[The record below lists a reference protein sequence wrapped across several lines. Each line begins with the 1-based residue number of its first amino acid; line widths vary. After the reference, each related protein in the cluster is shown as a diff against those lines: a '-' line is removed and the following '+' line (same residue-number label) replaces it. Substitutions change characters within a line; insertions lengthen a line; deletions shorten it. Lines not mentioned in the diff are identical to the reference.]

1 MNPYSV
7 DFWKPM
13 TDSLY
18 RNDDLEKK
26 SALNQMVHR
35 TMDRSG
41 RDRFVASGTENGINL
56 SPSTIKDALLKKE
69 GSDPSAAK
77 AFRGMQAES
86 IMNGAKPGWS
96 QSDSQ
101 KFYEEKGRHPGANDY
116 SPGDQEINK
125 RYRGLQLTDALMGP
139 DTETRYY
146 ASSSP
151 TAGMGANTVA
161 EEYDPREVA
170 YEQFAE
176 NSPEKRSILQKDL
189 TGSYVNAETLMNG
202 LNNQYMGAG
211 RVFVPLQERGM
222 ANMQEY
228 LTHRT
233 KRGEDFLDKLV
244 NGASEFRDDMDDSI
258 YRTLGY
264 DIPHSET
271 SQKVQNRMLKK
282 QYQDLASK
290 PVDEGDGF
298 DGNGG
303 SDIRQ
308 ADLDYLDYPDLDGLT
323 YRDARKHT
331 TGEYPGMLEEIA
343 GEGLPMLMDAT
354 TLLGPLA
361 VGKYAGLGAGLSA
374 LLSDL
379 MYEELPMNLGL
390 TGAAT
395 MLAPRENK
403 TMEQLDQ
410 EVKAINQQHQ
420 DFTTKAAP
428 EIKKRL
434 QNFLHPAEAKQISG
448 IR

>member
-26 SALNQMVHR
+26 SGLNQMVHR

-41 RDRFVASGTENGINL
+41 RDKFINSYKERGIDL
-56 SPSTIKDALLKKE
+56 SPSSIKDSLLKKD
-69 GSDPSAAK
+69 GSPTDVSE
-77 AFRGMQAES
+77 AFRGMQAQDL
-86 IMNGAKPGWS
+86 MKGAKPGWS
-96 QSDSQ
+96 DTDSQ
-101 KFYEEKGRHPGANDY
+101 KFHADEGRYPGPNDY

-189 TGSYVNAETLMNG
+189 TGSYVNAGTMMNG
-202 LNNQYMGAG
+202 MDNQYMGAG
-211 RVFVPLQERGM
+211 RVFVPTGERGM
-222 ANMQEY
+222 ANTQEY
-228 LTHRT
+228 FTHRN
-233 KRGEDFLDKLV
+233 KKGEDMLDKLA
-244 NGASEFRDDMDDSI
+244 NGVREWTDDMDDSI

-271 SQKVQNRMLKK
+271 SQRLQNRMVNK

-290 PVDEGDGF
+290 PVDEGYGIDGE
-298 DGNGG
+298 
-303 SDIRQ
+303 RQ
-308 ADLDYLDYPDLDGLT
+308 ADLDYLNYDKLDGLDYSGAM
-323 YRDARKHT
+323 YRT
-331 TGEYPGMLEEIA
+331 TGRRPGKLETAI
-343 GEGLPMLMDAT
+343 GEAIPMFADAT

-361 VGKYAGLGAGLSA
+361 VGKYAGVSAGLAA
-374 LLSDL
+374 LFSDL
-379 MYEELPMNLGL
+379 VTEELPMNLGMGGL
-390 TGAAT
+390 AT
-395 MLAPRENK
+395 LMSPKDER
-403 TMEQLDQ
+403 TMEQLD
-410 EVKAINQQHQ
+410 EETAVINQQHQ
-420 DFTTKAAP
+420 DFTTKGGP

-434 QNFLHPAEAKQISG
+434 DKFLNPELSKQTSG

>member
-41 RDRFVASGTENGINL
+41 RDRFVASGTENGIDL

-69 GSDPSAAK
+69 GSDPSTAK

-86 IMNGAKPGWS
+86 IMKGSKPGWS

-139 DTETRYY
+139 ETVTTHFVN
-146 ASSSP
+146 ASP
-151 TAGMGANTVA
+151 TTGQTATHEVEVN
-161 EEYDPREVA
+161 PREVA

-189 TGSYVNAETLMNG
+189 TGSYVNPETLMNG
-202 LNNQYMGAG
+202 VNNQYMGAG
-211 RVFVPLQERGM
+211 RVFVPSGERGL
-222 ANMQEY
+222 ANVQEY
-228 LTHRT
+228 FTHRN
-233 KRGEDFLDKLV
+233 KKGEDILDKLA
-244 NGASEFRDDMDDSI
+244 NGVREWTDDMDDSI

-264 DIPHSET
+264 DTPHSET
-271 SQKVQNRMLKK
+271 SQRIQNRMLNK

-290 PVDEGDGF
+290 PVDEGYGF
-298 DGNGG
+298 EGE
-303 SDIRQ
+303 RQ
-308 ADLDYLDYPDLDGLT
+308 ADLDYLDYDKLDGL
-323 YRDARKHT
+323 D
-331 TGEYPGMLEEIA
+331 YPGAMYRTTNRRPGKLETAI
-343 GEGLPMLMDAT
+343 GEAIPMFADAT

-361 VGKYAGLGAGLSA
+361 VGKYAGVSAGVAA

-379 MYEELPMNLGL
+379 VTEELPMNLGMGGL
-390 TGAAT
+390 AALMSPKDERT
-395 MLAPRENK
+395 IED
-403 TMEQLDQ
+403 LDQ
-410 EVKAINQQHQ
+410 ETEVINQQHQ

-434 QNFLHPAEAKQISG
+434 NNFFHPNEAKQISG

>member
-18 RNDDLEKK
+18 RNPELEKK

-69 GSDPSAAK
+69 GSDPSVAK

-86 IMNGAKPGWS
+86 VMKGAKPGWS

-101 KFYEEKGRHPGANDY
+101 KFYEEKGRYPGANDY

-139 DTETRYY
+139 NLKSAMT
-146 ASSSP
+146 S
-151 TAGMGANTVA
+151 TAGGAIPTS
-161 EEYDPREVA
+161 YDPRDKAFEDFQNNPETRQLL
-170 YEQFAE
+170 EQNEDGTYVSAE
-176 NSPEKRSILQKDL
+176 NM
-189 TGSYVNAETLMNG
+189 MNMM
-202 LNNQYMGAG
+202 NNQYMGAG
-211 RVFVPLQERGM
+211 RVFVPSGERGM
-222 ANMQEY
+222 ANVQEY
-228 LTHRT
+228 FTHRN
-233 KRGEDFLDKLV
+233 KKGEDILDKLA
-244 NGASEFRDDMDDSI
+244 NGVREWTDDMDDSI

-264 DIPHSET
+264 DTPHSET
-271 SQKVQNRMLKK
+271 SQRIQNRMLNK

-290 PVDEGDGF
+290 PVDEGYGF
-298 DGNGG
+298 EGE
-303 SDIRQ
+303 RQ
-308 ADLDYLDYPDLDGLT
+308 ADLDYLDYDKLDGLDYSGAM
-323 YRDARKHT
+323 YRT
-331 TGEYPGMLEEIA
+331 TGRRPGKLETAI
-343 GEGLPMLMDAT
+343 GEAIPMFADAT

-361 VGKYAGLGAGLSA
+361 VGKYAGASAGLAA

-379 MYEELPMNLGL
+379 ATEELPMNLGMGGL
-390 TGAAT
+390 AAL
-395 MLAPRENK
+395 MSPKDER
-403 TMEQLDQ
+403 TMEELD
-410 EVKAINQQHQ
+410 EETAAINQQHQ

-434 QNFLHPAEAKQISG
+434 NNFFHPNEAKQISG